1 MICTYGNYIE
11 HLPKIRESLELRLGT
26 YCYSNQ
32 ERWQNNIITAQ
43 FCGQYFAAFLA
54 SKDLESS
61 ISYIANEILENAL
74 KFHRDSS
81 QQIGLNLYLLDQKII
96 LTTVNN
102 TDRLSCTKLEQ
113 IIEKVLAGDLQSLYL
128 EQIESNAT
136 NNNNESGLGLI
147 TIAHDHQAL
156 LGWKIQN
163 LPNRDDLWQITT
175 MAQLTI

>member
-43 FCGQYFAAFLA
+43 FCGQYFAAFLPI
-54 SKDLESS
+54 KDLESS

-81 QQIGLNLYLLDQKII
+81 QQIGLNL
-96 LTTVNN
+96 
-102 TDRLSCTKLEQ
+102 
-113 IIEKVLAGDLQSLYL
+113 
-128 EQIESNAT
+128 
-136 NNNNESGLGLI
+136 
-147 TIAHDHQAL
+147 
-156 LGWKIQN
+156 
-163 LPNRDDLWQITT
+163 
-175 MAQLTI
+175 